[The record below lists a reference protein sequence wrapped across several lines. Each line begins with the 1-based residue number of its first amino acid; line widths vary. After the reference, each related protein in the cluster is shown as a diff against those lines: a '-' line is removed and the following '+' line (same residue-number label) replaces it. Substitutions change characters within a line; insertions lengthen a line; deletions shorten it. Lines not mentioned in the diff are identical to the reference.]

1 MTIPRLAVVAAFIG
15 VAAIT
20 VACAPISTTQRSAST
35 TTSSTTS
42 TTTGGAPSG
51 EVGLAVVGDAGDGS
65 ATQQQV
71 ADQIVAWSAT
81 HRVDA
86 LLTAGDN
93 VYPDGSPASY
103 ATTLDVPY
111 AGLAPLPFWPALG
124 NHDVQTGHGGD
135 ELAHLGITPAV
146 PGGGYYERDVT
157 DGAASVQ
164 ILFADSNSIDA
175 AQTTWLGDRLTSGDF
190 DWRIVSF
197 HHPAWSCGPHG
208 STATVIDQWVPILD
222 AHADL
227 VLQGHD
233 HLYERFTRDT
243 GARTL
248 PYVVTGGGGA
258 PLYDSGACSGT
269 PPRAAW
275 AKRHHFLWVD
285 VTDTTMQVT
294 VVARTGETL
303 DQFDVAA

>member
-1 MTIPRLAVVAAFIG
+1 MAAFLG
-15 VAAIT
+15 VAGIT
-20 VACAPISTTQRSAST
+20 VACAPISTAQRTTST
-35 TTSSTTS
+35 TSTSSTTS
-42 TTTGGAPSG
+42 SSTTTTTTTGVAPTG

-65 ATQQQV
+65 PTQQQV

-86 LLTAGDN
+86 LVTAGDN

-103 ATTLDVPY
+103 AATLDVPY
-111 AGLAPLPFWPALG
+111 AGLAPRPLWPALG

-157 DGAASVQ
+157 DGATSVQ
-164 ILFADSNSIDA
+164 ILFADSNAIDA
-175 AQTTWLGDRLTSGDF
+175 AQTTWLSDRLTTGDF

-208 STATVIDQWVPILD
+208 STAEVIAQWVPILD

-233 HLYERFTRDT
+233 HLYERFSRDT
-243 GARTL
+243 GTRTL

-258 PLYDSGACSGT
+258 PLYDSGTCSGT
-269 PPRAAW
+269 PPRAVW

-285 VTDTTMQVT
+285 ATDTTLQVT

-303 DQFDVAA
+303 DQFDAAA